1 MKLCKQM
8 KTQMQSQSGFTLIEV
23 LFSISIFS
31 IAILG
36 LISTTNS
43 VSLHQRGA
51 DEMTEATLIASDQ
64 MEAIKRVSA
73 NEPVGGVFGFEYFV
87 NDQTGG
93 YLASYSTPDNF
104 TRILTET
111 SVEDPDL
118 PPGITR
124 TTTVAVYPTAAQAT
138 EDFTLPADIHMVEVQ
153 VNVSWVSPT
162 GTTKNTAVNT
172 VLQRRQF
179 IQ

>member
-1 MKLCKQM
+1 
-8 KTQMQSQSGFTLIEV
+8 
-23 LFSISIFS
+23 
-31 IAILG
+31 
-36 LISTTNS
+36 
-43 VSLHQRGA
+43 
-51 DEMTEATLIASDQ
+51 MTEATLIASDQ
-64 MEAIKRVSA
+64 MEAIKRVST

-87 NDQTGG
+87 NDQVGG

-111 SVEDPDL
+111 SAEDPDL

-124 TTTVAVYPTAAQAT
+124 TTTVEVYPAAAQAT
-138 EDFTLPADIHMVEVQ
+138 EDFLMADNIHMVEVQ
-153 VNVSWVSPT
+153 VDVSWVSPT
-162 GTTKNTAVNT
+162 GTTKNIAVNT